1 MISAT
6 TWVPRG
12 FPAEFPTQYELDEGE
27 LDRISKLAQLRLDDA
42 LEDLEGAQNEEGG
55 EVDED
60 VEDSDGEENKF
71 VIDEA
76 ADEEMKEEVKGSEP
90 TRIKTVDI
98 DEDLKEY
105 DLENY
110 DAEAPDD
117 GESLSMFSNIK
128 SLAYYKS
135 ADEDPYIVLPESKD
149 GKPIDDL
156 AEEDREELQILD
168 TDNLLLVAKTEDN
181 LSHMEVYV
189 YDESES
195 NLYVHHDILLPSF
208 PLCVEWLDVRVGR
221 TRTADNQ
228 QGSFAAIGTFE
239 PTIEI
244 WNLDVIDEMYPDAIL
259 GNTSPDSEVV
269 PDEQSNGRKKKGKK
283 KKANKM
289 HSKQKANDEYHVD
302 AVLAL
307 SSNRLHR
314 NLLASGS
321 ADKTVKLWDLS
332 TLKCARSYAFHN
344 DKVCSLEWHHEE
356 GSILLTGSYDRTIVA
371 SDMRLPDTQSRRWG
385 VDTDVESAKWDPHDS
400 NYFYVSTEGG
410 RVHYFDA
417 RTAPSSPV
425 KAKPLWTLQ
434 AHDSEVSTFDVN
446 RHSKGMLATGST
458 DNQVKLWN
466 VSPTGPSLLVSRDM
480 GVGKVFSV
488 SWLPDKDSAQTLAVG
503 GSNGVVQV
511 WDIKA
516 NEAVRMAADDED
528 LEDEDDEEEP

>member
-12 FPAEFPTQYELDEGE
+12 FAAEFPTQYELDEGE
-27 LDRISKLAQLRLDDA
+27 LDRISKLSQLRLDDA
-42 LEDLEGAQNEEGG
+42 LEDLEDAQNEEGG

-60 VEDSDGEENKF
+60 GEDIDDRDDKFMIDDMVDEEIKDEVNDLEPTTKAVE
-71 VIDEA
+71 IDE
-76 ADEEMKEEVKGSEP
+76 S
-90 TRIKTVDI
+90 
-98 DEDLKEY
+98 LKEY
-105 DLENY
+105 DLDNY
-110 DAEAPDD
+110 DAEAANE

-135 ADEDPYIVLPESKD
+135 ADEDPYIILPKSKD
-149 GKPIDDL
+149 GQAVDDL
-156 AEEDREELQILD
+156 DEEDREELQILD
-168 TDNLLLVAKTEDN
+168 TDSLLLIAKTEDN

-221 TRTADNQ
+221 TRTAENQ

-239 PTIEI
+239 PNIEI
-244 WNLDVIDEMYPDAIL
+244 WNLDIIDEMYPDAIL
-259 GNTSPDSEVV
+259 GNTSPASEVI
-269 PDEQSNGRKKKGKK
+269 PDQPSMERKKKGKK
-283 KKANKM
+283 KAKKM

-344 DKVCSLEWHHEE
+344 DKVCSLAWHHEE
-356 GSILLTGSYDRTIVA
+356 GSILLTGSYDRTVVA

-410 RVHYFDA
+410 RVYYFDA
-417 RTAPSSPV
+417 RTAPSSPA

-446 RHSKGMLATGST
+446 KYSKGLIATGST
-458 DNQVKLWN
+458 DNQVKVWK
-466 VSPTGPSLLVSRDM
+466 VSPTGPSLSVSRDM

-511 WDIKA
+511 WDIKK

-528 LEDEDDEEEP
+528 LEDEDDEEEA